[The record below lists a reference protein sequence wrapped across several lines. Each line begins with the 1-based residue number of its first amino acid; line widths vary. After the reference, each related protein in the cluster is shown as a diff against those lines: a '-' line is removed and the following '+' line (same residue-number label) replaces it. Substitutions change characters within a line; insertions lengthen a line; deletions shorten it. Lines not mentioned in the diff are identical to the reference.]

1 MGTRST
7 VDRVPRV
14 RALVE
19 VLACSGFPTQLL
31 VLGTM
36 KAAGMAPRDPG
47 GNLSLTFISVLSIA
61 DAVLVISL
69 VALFL
74 RVNGERVRDVLL
86 GPALPAR
93 EAVLGM
99 VLVPISFLIAVSMI
113 LLARFVAPWLHN
125 VEGSPFD
132 PILQTATQQVVL
144 AFVVTFAGGAREEI
158 QRAFVLHRF
167 ERSLGGAA
175 VGLVLWSVAFG
186 LGHLDQGQDV
196 ALATGALGMFWGL
209 LYLRRRSVI
218 APAIAHAGFNLSEI
232 LRHAAIT

>member
-1 MGTRST
+1 M
-7 VDRVPRV
+7 
-14 RALVE
+14 E
-19 VLACSGFPTQLL
+19 VLLCSGFPTQLL
-31 VLGTM
+31 VLGIM

-47 GNLSLTFISVLSIA
+47 GNLSLSFISVLSIA

-86 GPALPAR
+86 GSALPAR
-93 EAVLGM
+93 EAVLGIL
-99 VLVPISFLIAVSMI
+99 LVPVSFLVAVSVI
-113 LLARFVAPWLHN
+113 LVVRLVAPWLHN
-125 VEGSPFD
+125 VGRSPFD
-132 PILQTATQQVVL
+132 PMLQTATQQVVL

-175 VGLVLWSVAFG
+175 LGLVLWSAAFG

-196 ALATGALGMFWGL
+196 ALATGALGVFWGL
-209 LYLRRRSVI
+209 LYLRRRSIV
-218 APAIAHAGFNLSEI
+218 APAVAHAGFNLSEI